1 MKFLRAIAGTAFGTL
16 IALPIGY
23 FIEANSLGRRMEIFD
38 RWVLNGPSRVWMLFG
53 GVLGLLF
60 MFLRATTDRPGNG

>member
-23 FIEANSLGRRMEIFD
+23 FIEANSLGKRMEIFD
-38 RWVLNGPSRVWMLFG
+38 RWVLNGHSRVWDCHDSG
-53 GVLGLLF
+53 
-60 MFLRATTDRPGNG
+60 